1 MKLLVERLTGT
12 PTALDFEAS
21 AAWWNE
27 RARESQE
34 EPLEVSQPFH
44 FHLEAHRMGEDV
56 FCEGTLVGEVGVECS
71 RCGSRYP
78 HALREAFRLALE
90 SARGRVPA
98 DPESAEALART
109 GLCLGDEIEA
119 GWFRGSEIEL
129 DAYFAELIAL
139 GLPVQ
144 PECREDCRGLCPVCG
159 VDKNVEECDCEAM
172 TKGDERESPFA
183 VLATLRDELQG
194 D

>member
-1 MKLLVERLTGT
+1 VKLLLDRLTGT
-12 PTALDFEAS
+12 PSALDYEAS
-21 AAWWNE
+21 AAWWQA
-27 RARESQE
+27 RARESHE
-34 EPLEVSQPFH
+34 EPLALSQPFQ
-44 FHLEAHRMGEDV
+44 FRLEAHRMGEDV
-56 FCEGTLVGEVGVECS
+56 FCEGTLEGEVGVECS

-78 HALREAFRLALE
+78 HALREAFRLVLE
-90 SARGRVPA
+90 PARDRIPA
-98 DPESAEALART
+98 DPESADALART
-109 GLCLGDEIEA
+109 GLCLGDEIDA
-119 GWFRGSEIEL
+119 GWFRGTEIEL

-159 VDKNVEECDCEAM
+159 VDRNVDACDCEAM
-172 TKGDERESPFA
+172 SEGEERESPFA